1 MNSINIY
8 PQLRFSEFNDSWTK
22 KTTKEI
28 APLQRGFDLPISEL
42 TAGEYP
48 VVFSNGALK
57 THNKYM
63 AKAPGVVTGR
73 SGTIGKVTY
82 VEMNFWPHNTALWVT
97 DYCGNDPKYIY
108 YFYYQFKLE
117 RLGTGSGVPT
127 LNRNDVHSVIK
138 YIPSL
143 PEQHKIA
150 AFLSAVDKKIQILQ
164 KKKELLEQ
172 YKKGLMQK
180 IFSREIRFKDENGQD
195 YPEWEE
201 KRLED
206 MGVTYSGLNGKSGS
220 DFGSGLPFIT
230 YKQIFDDSK
239 IEISKFDHVI
249 IHEGENQNIA
259 KYGDVFFTTSSE
271 TRLEVG
277 FSSVLLDDLSP
288 LYLNSFCFGFR
299 INSHDELKPEFARYL
314 FRSEP
319 FREMIARLSQGS
331 TRYNLSKKEM
341 MKLILPIPS
350 TNEQILIATF
360 LTKMDEKLESQSI
373 QIDRTQQFKKG
384 LLQQMFV

>member
-180 IFSREIRFKDENGQD
+180 IFSREIRFKDDNGQD

-201 KRLED
+201 KMLNYYLSESKTRNYDNRFSKQDVLS
-206 MGVTYSGLNGKSGS
+206 VSGDYGIVN
-220 DFGSGLPFIT
+220 
-230 YKQIFDDSK
+230 QIEFQGRSFAGALVDNY
-239 IEISKFDHVI
+239 HVV
-249 IHEGENQNIA
+249 EP
-259 KYGDVFFTTSSE
+259 GDVVYTKSPLKANPYGIIKSNKGEAGIVSTLYAVYKPKEFLNSNFIDYY
-271 TRLEVG
+271 
-277 FSSVLLDDLSP
+277 FQLDDN
-288 LYLNSFCFGFR
+288 LN
-299 INSHDELKPEFARYL
+299 RYL
-314 FRSEP
+314 RP
-319 FREMIARLSQGS
+319 LVHKGAK
-331 TRYNLSKKEM
+331 ND
-341 MKLILPIPS
+341 MKINNNRVLIDPVLFPSLP
-350 TNEQILIATF
+350 EQERIVQFIELI
-360 LTKMDEKLESQSI
+360 DEKLRFLSSKLNLLT
-373 QIDRTQQFKKG
+373 RFKKG

>member
-195 YPEWEE
+195 YPDWEE
-201 KRLED
+201 KCIGDFVKERNEYPNDYNPLYSLTIEWGMIPKSERYERSFLVKEKDRAYKIMKSDDFAFNPMNLRFGALARLKETHSVIVSKYYNVFYCNKVGYPKYFEEFLTSYN
-206 MGVTYSGLNGKSGS
+206 MIQYYNKMATGS
-220 DFGSGLPFIT
+220 LIEKRRVHFLDFVKFKFKFPAIDEQIRIANFISILDAKT
-230 YKQIFDDSK
+230 NTVENQ
-239 IEISKFDHVI
+239 I
-249 IHEGENQNIA
+249 IH
-259 KYGDVFFTTSSE
+259 
-271 TRLEVG
+271 
-277 FSSVLLDDLSP
+277 
-288 LYLNSFCFGFR
+288 
-299 INSHDELKPEFARYL
+299 
-314 FRSEP
+314 
-319 FREMIARLSQGS
+319 
-331 TRYNLSKKEM
+331 
-341 MKLILPIPS
+341 
-350 TNEQILIATF
+350 
-360 LTKMDEKLESQSI
+360 
-373 QIDRTQQFKKG
+373 TQQFKKG